1 MRQHFTVEVRRTWSQ
16 DDLMLRIIHVIC
28 AQERTRCGPILFV
41 QGSSHLLQRK
51 ITPPTPLPSLKHA
64 LTIGALPSAGLQD
77 AAHLRARRLLIL
89 IPTDAYPREARG
101 ALRAM
106 HAVRESV
113 RVAGS
118 ARSVRRL
125 HSRYRFTP
133 ASQPVSTL
141 SVQPE
146 CECPCDK

>member
-1 MRQHFTVEVRRTWSQ
+1 
-16 DDLMLRIIHVIC
+16 MLRIICVIC
-28 AQERTRCGPILFV
+28 AQERTSCGPILFV
-41 QGSSHLLQRK
+41 QGISHLLQRK
-51 ITPPTPLPSLKHA
+51 IAQPTPLPSLKHA

-77 AAHLRARRLLIL
+77 AAHLHARRLLIL
-89 IPTDAYPREARG
+89 ILTAAYPREARG

-113 RVAGS
+113 HLTGC

-125 HSRYRFTP
+125 YSRYRFTP
-133 ASQPVSTL
+133 VSQPVSTL

-146 CECPCDK
+146 CE